1 MIVTLTPNPSVDR
14 TIAFDSIHLGQV
26 QRATSSR
33 IDPGGKGINVS
44 RALVAHGAETRAV
57 LPVGGPEGRLLA
69 ELLELAQVPRHEVP
83 IAEVV
88 RMNIAAVTP
97 DGTTTKLNEAGPQ
110 LAGHEIEALLAAT
123 VTDAR
128 PGGWIVGCG
137 SLPPGVPSD
146 VYADL
151 VGRARNLGA
160 HVAIDSSGTPFD
172 AAVAAKPSL
181 IKPNHEEL
189 AELVGHSLPTLGDV
203 VAAASDLVGDGIEMV
218 VVSLGADGAVAV
230 DATTA
235 ESSPLWAKATV
246 ERPLSTVG
254 AGDCLLAGVLFGL
267 DAGEG
272 LADSLVRGVAW
283 GAAAVALPGSRV
295 PGPADIAAVTVHS
308 STEPDLAMPIRH
320 TGPPTPLA
328 NPHHTVRI

>member
-14 TIAFDSIHLGQV
+14 TIVFDSIRIGEV

-44 RALVAHGAETRAV
+44 RALIAQGADTQAV

-69 ELLELAQVPRHEVP
+69 ELLELAGVPRREVP
-83 IAEVV
+83 IAGAG
-88 RMNIAAVTP
+88 RMNVAAVTP

-110 LAGHEIEALLAAT
+110 MTGEEADALLAAT
-123 VTDAR
+123 LNAAQ
-128 PGGWIVGCG
+128 PGHWVVGCG
-137 SLPPGVPSD
+137 SLPPGAPSD
-146 VYADL
+146 LYADL

-160 HVAIDSSGTPFD
+160 RVAIDSSGTPFND
-172 AAVAAKPSL
+172 AVAARPSL

-189 AELVGHSLPTLGDV
+189 AELLGRPLPTLGDV
-203 VAAASDLVGDGIEMV
+203 VAAARTLVDDGIEMV
-218 VVSLGADGAVAV
+218 VVSLGEDGAIAV
-230 DATTA
+230 DATTPDCG
-235 ESSPLWAKATV
+235 PLWANATV

-267 DAGEG
+267 DAGESLG
-272 LADSLVRGVAW
+272 TSLVRGVAW

-295 PGPADIAAVTVHS
+295 PAPADVAAITV
-308 STEPDLAMPIRH
+308 STSTQPDLSMPIRLNGTH
-320 TGPPTPLA
+320 DRTSTPTTP
-328 NPHHTVRI
+328 

>member
-14 TIAFDSIHLGQV
+14 TIAFDSIRIGEV

-44 RALVAHGAETRAV
+44 RALIAHGADTRAV

-69 ELLELAQVPRHEVP
+69 ELLELAGVPRCEVP
-83 IAEVV
+83 IAGAG
-88 RMNIAAVTP
+88 RMNVAAVTP
-97 DGTTTKLNEAGPQ
+97 DGTTTKLNEAGPE
-110 LAGHEIEALLAAT
+110 LTGEEADALLAAT
-123 VTDAR
+123 LDAAQ
-128 PGGWIVGCG
+128 PGNWVVGCG

-146 VYADL
+146 LYADL
-151 VGRARNLGA
+151 VARARNLGA
-160 HVAIDSSGTPFD
+160 RVAIDSSGMPFN

-181 IKPNHEEL
+181 IKPNHDEL
-189 AELVGHSLPTLGDV
+189 AELVGRPLPTLGDV
-203 VAAASDLVGDGIEMV
+203 VAAARDLVDDGIEVV

-230 DATTA
+230 DATSA
-235 ESSPLWAKATV
+235 ESDPLWANATV

-272 LADSLVRGVAW
+272 LGASLARGVAW

-295 PGPADIAAVTVHS
+295 PGPEDIAEVTVRT
-308 STEPDLAMPIRH
+308 STEPDLSMPIRLTGEQAH
-320 TGPPTPLA
+320 TPTPTT
-328 NPHHTVRI
+328 P